1 MKSPPYKTIEHTADI
16 GIEVVSENLPDL
28 FRQTALAFFDLLV
41 GLNSID
47 LREPVT
53 ITVEAA
59 DLEELMVSWLG
70 ELLYLFDTDG
80 WLFGDFQLELKDTKI
95 TATAIGEVFD
105 PQKHQVQYYI
115 KAVTY
120 HMLEIRREKD
130 HWIARIIFD
139 I

>member
-1 MKSPPYKTIEHTADI
+1 MKSSIYKTIDHTADI
-16 GIEVVSENLPDL
+16 GIEVVSGNLPDL
-28 FRQTALAFFDLLV
+28 FRKTALALFDLLV
-41 GLNSID
+41 GLDSID
-47 LREPVT
+47 LREQVT

-59 DLEELMVSWLG
+59 NLEELMVSWLG

-80 WLFGDFQLELKDTKI
+80 WLFRDFQLELENTKI
-95 TATAIGEVFD
+95 TAKATGEVFN

-120 HMLEIRREKD
+120 HMLEITRKEDR
-130 HWIARIIFD
+130 WLARVIFD